1 MSGARVYYP
10 ENFNALV
17 GLFDKEL
24 NNYIVYN
31 EIDFHKNIEILKKR
45 NYINN
50 LFLINN
56 FERFK
61 KISLKSNFLEI
72 GPCVTYNEILQFG
85 ERNIPR
91 LFYEFIS
98 KLNDKIYLNSINI
111 ANGFYY
117 KSTVFDLH
125 PLFLSLDAQ
134 LEFKNVLT
142 KKTYTYNA
150 YNINRDDYI
159 QKRNILFLTK
169 LKFPITN
176 LWNKSFYGKV
186 FVDTF
191 SFEMLEYTKIIF
203 ICVLLNVKRDIISDF
218 LMKIFYDDKVIT
230 LRDSQAL
237 LLNKSLPL
245 SMFEIE
251 DSLKMLD
258 RNIRDMKNFSFGERN
273 MKLIKNFYFDTLV
286 NF

>member
-1 MSGARVYYP
+1 MNGVKVYYP

-17 GLFDKEL
+17 SLFKEDS
-24 NNYIVYN
+24 NSYIVYN
-31 EIDFHKNIEILKKR
+31 EIDFHKNAAIFMKNDISD
-45 NYINN
+45 NFFI
-50 LFLINN
+50 INN
-56 FERFK
+56 FERFNK
-61 KISLKSNFLEI
+61 VSLKSNFLEM
-72 GPCVTYNEILQFG
+72 GPCVTYDAILQFG

-98 KLNDKIYLNSINI
+98 RLNDRIYLNSINI

-117 KSTVFDLH
+117 KNTVFDLY
-125 PLFLSLDAQ
+125 PLLLSLDAQ
-134 LEFKNVLT
+134 LEFKNILT

-150 YNINRDDYI
+150 YSINRDDYI
-159 QKRNILFLTK
+159 QSRHTLFLNK

-176 LWNKSFYGKV
+176 LWNKSFYSRI

-191 SFEMLEYTKIIF
+191 SSDILEEVNIIF

-218 LMKIFYDDKVIT
+218 LMKIFYNDKVIT
-230 LRDSQAL
+230 LRDSQVL

-245 SMFEIE
+245 SLVEIE

-258 RNIRDMKNFSFGERN
+258 RNMRDVKNFNLGERSLR
-273 MKLIKNFYFDTLV
+273 LIKNFYFDILF

>member
-1 MSGARVYYP
+1 MSGVKVYYP

-17 GLFDKEL
+17 SLFKEDS
-24 NNYIVYN
+24 NSYIVYN
-31 EIDFHKNIEILKKR
+31 EIDFHKNAAIFMKNDISD
-45 NYINN
+45 NFFI
-50 LFLINN
+50 INN
-56 FERFK
+56 FERFNK
-61 KISLKSNFLEI
+61 VSLKSNFLEM
-72 GPCVTYNEILQFG
+72 GPCVTYDAILQFG

-98 KLNDKIYLNSINI
+98 RLNDRIYLNSINI

-117 KSTVFDLH
+117 KNTVFDLY
-125 PLFLSLDAQ
+125 PLLLSLDAQ
-134 LEFKNVLT
+134 LEFKNILT

-150 YNINRDDYI
+150 YSINRDDYI
-159 QKRNILFLTK
+159 QSRHTLFLNK

-176 LWNKSFYGKV
+176 LWNKSFYSKI

-191 SFEMLEYTKIIF
+191 SSDILEEVNIIF

-218 LMKIFYDDKVIT
+218 LMKIFYNDKVIT
-230 LRDSQAL
+230 LRDSQVL

-245 SMFEIE
+245 SLVEIE

-258 RNIRDMKNFSFGERN
+258 RNMRDVKNFNFGERSLR
-273 MKLIKNFYFDTLV
+273 LIKNFYFDILF